1 MSVIVFEIKIDVNS
15 NRNCRETIK
24 IDVKIA
30 ELFIS
35 VDQIL
40 RTSNY
45 CRKYWQT
52 CQMIC
57 IFKCSMSQEK
67 LDMVLKG

>member
-1 MSVIVFEIKIDVNS
+1 MSVIVIEIKINVYS

-35 VDQIL
+35 VD
-40 RTSNY
+40 
-45 CRKYWQT
+45 
-52 CQMIC
+52 
-57 IFKCSMSQEK
+57 
-67 LDMVLKG
+67 

>member
-1 MSVIVFEIKIDVNS
+1 MSVIVIEIKIDVNS

-35 VDQIL
+35 VD
-40 RTSNY
+40 
-45 CRKYWQT
+45 
-52 CQMIC
+52 
-57 IFKCSMSQEK
+57 
-67 LDMVLKG
+67 

>member
-15 NRNCRETIK
+15 SRNCRETIK

-35 VDQIL
+35 VD
-40 RTSNY
+40 
-45 CRKYWQT
+45 
-52 CQMIC
+52 
-57 IFKCSMSQEK
+57 
-67 LDMVLKG
+67 

>member
-1 MSVIVFEIKIDVNS
+1 MSVIVIEIKIDVNS

-35 VDQIL
+35 ID
-40 RTSNY
+40 
-45 CRKYWQT
+45 
-52 CQMIC
+52 
-57 IFKCSMSQEK
+57 
-67 LDMVLKG
+67 